1 MQRED
6 LPEGYGGW
14 QVLDPTPQERSSGRA
29 LLPSLEMGIFTHIYI
44 YFLLQLLCVPIS
56 VYIHISLYPTY
67 ALDIMIISLNSSVF
81 CMLR

>member
-29 LLPSLEMGIFTHIYI
+29 LLPSLEMGFFMHRYIFFCKFFVLPYQFKSCKRNDLCFG
-44 YFLLQLLCVPIS
+44 YFD
-56 VYIHISLYPTY
+56 Y
-67 ALDIMIISLNSSVF
+67 SLNSSVF
-81 CMLR
+81 GMLR

>member
-29 LLPSLEMGIFTHIYI
+29 LLQNLPNLFVLPAPSLN
-44 YFLLQLLCVPIS
+44 P
-56 VYIHISLYPTY
+56 
-67 ALDIMIISLNSSVF
+67 AK
-81 CMLR
+81 